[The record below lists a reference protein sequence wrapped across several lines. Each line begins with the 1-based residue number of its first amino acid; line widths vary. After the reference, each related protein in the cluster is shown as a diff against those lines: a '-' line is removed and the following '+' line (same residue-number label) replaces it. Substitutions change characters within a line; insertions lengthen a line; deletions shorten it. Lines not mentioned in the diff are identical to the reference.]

1 MTKMNLRRKILIF
14 LSLGALNAVF
24 LAASVQLL
32 ALAEDRKPA
41 ATTDTGDGGS
51 LVNNRSKSLDFDN
64 DVIEGMNKNPLD
76 SLTRLGRKD
85 DKQQGHLY
93 RRKSNFRREMRQTV
107 QEMGYTQ

>member
-1 MTKMNLRRKILIF
+1 MKMRKLVLIIL
-14 LSLGALNAVF
+14 LSA
-24 LAASVQLL
+24 LAAT
-32 ALAEDRKPA
+32 AWAGNRKPA
-41 ATTDTGDGGS
+41 NADDPGS
-51 LVNNRSKSLDFDN
+51 LVNNRSKSLDFDS